1 VGHVTPLDA
10 GFRQMLQGTAQML
23 HQYGWSMADA
33 TQRAKAMMYGLVQQ
47 QAAALAFVDTFWV
60 LALIFVGLIP
70 FMFLMRGVR
79 R

>member
-1 VGHVTPLDA
+1 
-10 GFRQMLQGTAQML
+10 
-23 HQYGWSMADA
+23 
-33 TQRAKAMMYGLVQQ
+33 MYGLVQQ